1 MPLSKSNYLPKPSLP
16 NIITMSVKISIYEI
30 WGNTNIQS
38 IAGIFPSEAERERS
52 QHKGKQTTSGR
63 DRDSPEYFVSAPDPA
78 CLNEDIFYYTMRN

>member
-1 MPLSKSNYLPKPSLP
+1 
-16 NIITMSVKISIYEI
+16 MSVKISIYEI